1 MCQKSVAPHFQAPLY
16 APCRVWGHWAL
27 LHDSGLPHLQ
37 PSCQKGS
44 GQPLCS
50 IPPINQVL
58 EQPVCRYALWFVDRC
73 SKHINKYPLKSLA
86 SDELLKSLRL
96 FCRQMGGCYPDKMI
110 GDRDFKLIGGQV
122 AAALEV
128 IHEDREDND
137 QSVATSAP
145 SGRKKPKR
153 PA

>member
-1 MCQKSVAPHFQAPLY
+1 M
-16 APCRVWGHWAL
+16 
-27 LHDSGLPHLQ
+27 
-37 PSCQKGS
+37 
-44 GQPLCS
+44 
-50 IPPINQVL
+50 
-58 EQPVCRYALWFVDRC
+58 DRR
-73 SKHINKYPLKSLA
+73 SKHIEQYTLKYLA
-86 SDELLKSLRL
+86 SDEVLKALRL
-96 FCRQMGGCYPDKMI
+96 FRRDMGGHYPNNMI

-153 PA
+153 PAWNQMETRHDYGS